1 MNLLGTA
8 AKHVLNA
15 SLRAVRA
22 IFVTFIVVAILV
34 AAITEGVGAYL
45 TRSFPPTGATHLAA
59 AALAIAFGYAAAVTV
74 FVEEMLRAMI
84 KAIELL
90 VEESEKLA
98 TAAAHEAEKLAAA
111 AAHEAGVAGH
121 AVVGDSQALG
131 RGAAGLAGNII
142 GGLAHEASNVEHG
155 VASLIPGHNNPNN

>member
-22 IFVTFIVVAILV
+22 IFVTFIIVAILV

-131 RGAAGLAGNII
+131 RGAAGLAGSII
-142 GGLAHEASNVEHG
+142 SGLSHEAQSVEHG